1 MSHIRISMVYIPGPQ
16 NRKLPVMFSMTRN
29 VILFIMML
37 VFVMAQIRAFTSL
50 TTTKGRQSRFV
61 SMNLFKNLKK
71 SLVSG
76 LAGDYDEEVISKQL
90 NQYANEKGIIML
102 SFENCPFCVRA
113 REVLGEQRVQY
124 KDIMIDK
131 LDEGKALRSEL
142 GKQYGQTSV
151 PAIWVNGVFVGG
163 CNDGGIGGL
172 IPSIKSGKFQE
183 LLKSK

>member
-1 MSHIRISMVYIPGPQ
+1 MFPMIRA
-16 NRKLPVMFSMTRN
+16 
-29 VILFIMML
+29 VILFTIMMML
-37 VFVMAQIRAFTSL
+37 AIAQIRAFASL
-50 TTTKGRQSRFV
+50 SVTRRSGSRII

-76 LAGDYDEEVISKQL
+76 LAGDYDQEAISKQL
-90 NQYANEKGIIML
+90 NQYSNEKGVVML

-113 REVLGEQRVQY
+113 REVLGEQRIEY
-124 KDIMIDK
+124 KDVMIDK

-151 PAIWVNGVFVGG
+151 PAIWVNGVFIGG

-172 IPSIKSGKFQE
+172 IPTMKSGKFQE
-183 LLKSK
+183 LLKSKK

>member
-1 MSHIRISMVYIPGPQ
+1 MILVAIMS
-16 NRKLPVMFSMTRN
+16 
-29 VILFIMML
+29 
-37 VFVMAQIRAFTSL
+37 VFAIAQIRAFTFTSSAM
-50 TTTKGRQSRFV
+50 KKRGSHFV

-71 SLVSG
+71 GLVSG
-76 LAGDYDEEVISKQL
+76 LAGDYDQEAISKQL
-90 NQYANEKGIIML
+90 GEYASEKGVIML

-131 LDEGKALRSEL
+131 LEEGKALRSEL

-172 IPSIKSGKFQE
+172 IPTIKSGKFQE
-183 LLKSK
+183 LLKNKA